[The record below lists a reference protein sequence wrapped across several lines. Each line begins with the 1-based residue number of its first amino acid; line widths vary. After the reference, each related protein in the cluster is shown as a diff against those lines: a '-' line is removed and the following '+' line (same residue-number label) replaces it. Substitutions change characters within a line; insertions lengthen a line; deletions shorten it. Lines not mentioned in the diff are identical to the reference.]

1 MIEVEKKFLI
11 NPSDVTRLL
20 SGAEFVSQTKNVDIY
35 WDTPDYSLTTK
46 DLWLRSRNG
55 KFELKVPMHGEGGRV
70 FDQYEELDSDK
81 QISDK
86 LNLSQGVL
94 QDELSRV
101 NYRPFAELHTLRK
114 KYKKGGFVI
123 DVDELDF
130 GYNIVEVE
138 MLVNDKSEVDGAI
151 KKILSFAD
159 DHNLK
164 ISQVRRKVAEYLKRN
179 DAKHYKALVDAG
191 VVQDY

>member
-20 SGAEFVSQTKNVDIY
+20 SGAEFVSETKNVDIY

-55 KFELKVPMHGEGGRV
+55 KFELKIPMHGGEGRV

-81 QISDK
+81 QIADK
-86 LNLSQGVL
+86 LNLPPGVL
-94 QDELSRV
+94 QDELSKA

-114 KYKKGGFVI
+114 KYKKGGFVV

-138 MLVNDKSEVDGAI
+138 MLVNDKSEIDGAI

-179 DAKHYKALVDAG
+179 DAKHYKALVDVG
-191 VVQDY
+191 VVNDD